1 MTPSIRSIAPGETTA
16 VRALLIAS
24 GLPVDDLASAA
35 IEFRVAVDDG
45 GALLGVV
52 GIEVFD
58 EAGLL
63 RSLAVEPQA
72 RHRGVGHALA
82 SSLETDARARG
93 LHQLVL
99 LTETAEAFFARRGYA
114 VIDRAA
120 APAGVRRS
128 AEFRSLCPA
137 SAVCMRLRLVPAA
150 EA

>member
-1 MTPSIRSIAPGETTA
+1 MTPTIRSITPGETAA

-24 GLPVDDLASAA
+24 GLPVDDLGSAA
-35 IEFRVAVDDG
+35 IEFRIAVDDD
-45 GALLGVV
+45 GAMLGVV
-52 GIEVFD
+52 GIEVFE

-63 RSLAVEPQA
+63 RSLAVVPHA
-72 RHRGVGHALA
+72 RHRGIGHALA
-82 SSLETDARARG
+82 GSLEADARARG

-99 LTETAEAFFARRGYA
+99 LTQTAETFFARRGYS

-137 SAVCMRLRLVPAA
+137 SAACMRLRLEPAA
-150 EA
+150 QA

>member
-1 MTPSIRSIAPGETTA
+1 MTPTIRSITPGETAA

-24 GLPVDDLASAA
+24 GLPVDDLGSAA
-35 IEFRVAVDDG
+35 IEFRIAVDDD
-45 GALLGVV
+45 GAMLGVV
-52 GIEVFD
+52 GIEVFE

-63 RSLAVEPQA
+63 RSLAVVPHA
-72 RHRGVGHALA
+72 RHRGIGHALA
-82 SSLETDARARG
+82 GSLEADARARG

-99 LTETAEAFFARRGYA
+99 LTQTAETFFARRGYA

-137 SAVCMRLRLVPAA
+137 SAVCMGLRLEPAA
-150 EA
+150 QA